1 MNNMKRFSII
11 TLILALVA
19 CAVSCAGGGS
29 KEPGT
34 ADLAKMFETPPIQYG
49 PYVWWHWMGPNFS
62 KEGIRKDLE
71 AMKESGIAGATIFN
85 LTSAVQES
93 EAPIG
98 NNPWPDQTYRSEKYW
113 EAIEYAAEVAQELG
127 LKIGLHNSPGYSTT
141 GGPWIDEDK
150 GMRTVVFSKTALT
163 SLGGEVQRIELPVPE
178 LPSFSFYSDFV
189 AKATKFEDIAVI
201 ALPAMPG
208 ASKDD
213 VVDLTGKM
221 NGSGVLEWDAPAG
234 KWTVYRIGHAC
245 TMAFPHPVP
254 EELIG
259 KVFEADKMSAEISA
273 FHWDNVLGPL
283 REHVGKYFGKS
294 FTHIL
299 IDSYEAGDQNWT
311 EGFREEFAKAH
322 DYDPVPM
329 FALKDAFPE
338 DEAVK
343 AFDEDMKA
351 TVSRMFIDD
360 GFKVARDKI
369 HAEGLQLFWEPYW
382 GPFDTAESVSIP
394 DLPMGEFWTH
404 SDGRISATIVDKAK
418 EYGKNL
424 VGAEAFTGWPDNSRF
439 TEDPEYLKR
448 SADGTF
454 VSGANLLFLHHWV
467 HQPFDDR
474 YQPGMGMGWW
484 GTHFGRNQTW
494 FKPGKAFFEYLTRCQ
509 MMLQQGTLEDRTD
522 DWIHRKTAE
531 ADIYFVVNQ
540 GEESRKITLCPWDE
554 DACPELWNPYSGAI
568 SFAPEIWRADSVNV
582 TLDPGASM
590 FVVLNHLGK
599 EGVKAKAKDK
609 YGKSPQYI
617 GTTKVVKP
625 LGDAWDVD
633 LVPKVDEPFS
643 LKSFTLMD
651 FSQCADDR
659 LKYFAG
665 TATYTTKA
673 ILDEDDLGEGK
684 RVVINLGEVDDIAEL
699 EINGQKVGV
708 FWYPPHTAD
717 VTRFLKVGENVITV
731 AVTNNWA
738 NRLIGDER
746 LEADFDWGIDRG
758 EMRGRAMKAFPDWF
772 LKDEPRPSGRKAF
785 VIWSYYRGDFEL
797 QPAGLVGPVYLVVY
811 NLYNP

>member
-1 MNNMKRFSII
+1 MIKRFPVILLVV
-11 TLILALVA
+11 TLAVLAA
-19 CAVSCAGGGS
+19 SCSGS
-29 KEPGT
+29 GTKEVNT
-34 ADLAKMFETPPIQYG
+34 SELAKMFHEPPIQYG

-93 EAPIG
+93 EAPVG

-113 EAIEYAAEVAQELG
+113 EAIEYAAEVAAELG

-150 GMRTVVFSKTALT
+150 GMRTVVSSETELS
-163 SLGGEVQRIELPVPE
+163 SLGGEALKVELPVPE
-178 LPSFSFYSDFV
+178 LPSFSFYSDYV

-201 ALPAMPG
+201 AVPVRPG
-208 ASKDD
+208 VTRGDLE
-213 VVDLTGKM
+213 DLTGKM
-221 NGSGVLEWDAPAG
+221 DADGVLEWDAPAG
-234 KWTVYRIGHAC
+234 KWKIYRIGHAC

-259 KVFEADKMSAEISA
+259 KVFEADKMNAEISA
-273 FHWDNVLGPL
+273 YHWDNVLGPL
-283 REHVGKYFGKS
+283 KEHVGKYFGKS

-299 IDSYEAGDQNWT
+299 IDSYEAGGQNWT
-311 EGFREEFAKAH
+311 EGFREEFEKDH
-322 DYDPVPM
+322 GYDPVPM
-329 FALKDAFPE
+329 FALKEVSPE
-338 DEAVK
+338 DAAVK
-343 AFDEDMKA
+343 AFDEEMKA
-351 TVSRMFIDD
+351 TVSRLFIEN

-369 HAEGLQLFWEPYW
+369 HAEGLQLFWEPYS
-382 GPFDTAESVSIP
+382 GPFDTAESVAIP

-404 SDGRISATIVDKAK
+404 GDGRISATIVDKAK

-424 VGAEAFTGWPDNSRF
+424 VGAEAFTGWPDYSRF

-509 MMLQQGTLEDRTD
+509 MMLQQGVLEDRTP

-540 GEESRKITLCPWDE
+540 GEKEKKMTLCPWGE
-554 DACPELWNPYSGAI
+554 DSWPELWNPYSGAI
-568 SFAPEIWRADSVNV
+568 SFAPEIWKDDSVNV
-582 TLDPGASM
+582 TLDPGSSI
-590 FVVLNHLGK
+590 FVVIDHGK
-599 EGVKAKAKDK
+599 KK

-617 GTTKVVKP
+617 GKSKVVKP
-625 LGDAWDVD
+625 VGDVWDVD
-633 LVPKVDEPFS
+633 FVPKVDEPFS
-643 LKSFTLMD
+643 IKSFTLKD
-651 FSQCADDR
+651 FSQCDDER
-659 LKYFAG
+659 LMYFAG
-665 TATYTTKA
+665 TATYTTKV
-673 ILDEDDLGEGK
+673 IIDEEDLVETKRIVLDLGEM
-684 RVVINLGEVDDIAEL
+684 NDLGELSV
-699 EINGQKVGV
+699 NGEKIGV
-708 FWYPPHTAD
+708 FWYPPHIAD
-717 VTRFLKVGENVITV
+717 ITRLLKAGENVITV

-746 LEADFDWGIDRG
+746 LEADFEWGTDRG
-758 EMRGRAMKAFPDWF
+758 VERGRAMKAFPDWF
-772 LKDEPRPSGRKAF
+772 LKDGPRPSGRKAF
-785 VIWSYYRGDFEL
+785 VIWSYYRSDSEL
-797 QPAGLVGPVYLVVY
+797 QPAGLVGPVNLLVY
-811 NLYNP
+811 DLYIP